1 MGRMTNKGTVD
12 LSGMDRTFF
21 EALTPEARVELLC
34 RLHALAVEQAEKL
47 AQDSTNSSRPPSCDG
62 PFGPTS
68 GTPIGKTPP
77 SSLPLA
83 SPPSTV
89 PEPPA
94 PSGRRPGKPRGTKGT
109 WRCEALEA
117 ERSENHDP
125 TTCAACGTPF
135 EMWDRQTGHSAH
147 FVLDL
152 ERSGSGIRI
161 ACVLHRY
168 HAIECACGIRTAARP
183 GIGVLSTVPGRTRD
197 LLLSEACLVGPALA
211 TFIAALSVRY
221 HVSRA
226 RIREFLAVWFGVP
239 LSVGTLDRCIREVGV
254 ACEPVVEDLLGDLR
268 QAGVIHADETPR
280 RQHGRLR
287 WLWVVLSSTTA
298 IFHIGSRQADEI
310 RDLVGDA
317 FLGWLVSD
325 GYGAYRKFTKRQR
338 CLAHLLRKGIALAG
352 GLNPVGVN
360 FGDWLL
366 REVRALIHE
375 VAEATGAR
383 IINPILARLKR
394 ACKLH
399 RDDEAE
405 KIRALAR
412 EVLNDWAAITA
423 FVSNPELPAT
433 NNEAERALRDAVIAR
448 RISNGTRTEEGSAA
462 YAATLSVFETCR
474 RRGIEPWRYIT
485 DLLARARK
493 GLPHLVIPIAA

>member
-1 MGRMTNKGTVD
+1 
-12 LSGMDRTFF
+12 
-21 EALTPEARVELLC
+21 
-34 RLHALAVEQAEKL
+34 
-47 AQDSTNSSRPPSCDG
+47 
-62 PFGPTS
+62 
-68 GTPIGKTPP
+68 
-77 SSLPLA
+77 
-83 SPPSTV
+83 
-89 PEPPA
+89 
-94 PSGRRPGKPRGTKGT
+94 
-109 WRCEALEA
+109 
-117 ERSENHDP
+117 
-125 TTCAACGTPF
+125 
-135 EMWDRQTGHSAH
+135 MWDRQSGHSAH

-152 ERSGSGIRI
+152 ERTAGGIRI
-161 ACVLHRY
+161 ACVRHRY
-168 HAIECACGIRTAARP
+168 HAIECACGVRTPTHP
-183 GIGVLSTVPGRTRD
+183 GVGVLSTVPGRSRD

-211 TFIAALSVRY
+211 TFIAALSVRT

-226 RIREFLAVWFGVP
+226 KIREFLAVRFGVP

-254 ACEPVVEDLLGDLR
+254 ACEPAVEDLLGDLR
-268 QAGVIHADETPR
+268 QGGVIHADETPW

-298 IFHIGSRQADEI
+298 IFHIGSRQGDEI
-310 RDLVGDA
+310 RDLIADA

-325 GYGAYRKFTKRQR
+325 GYGVYRKFKKRQR
-338 CLAHLLRKGIALAG
+338 CLAHLIRKGIALAG
-352 GLNPVGVN
+352 GLDPVGVN

-366 REVRALIHE
+366 REMRGLIHE
-375 VAEATGAR
+375 VAEGTGAR

-399 RDDEAE
+399 RDDSA
-405 KIRALAR
+405 KKVRALAR

-423 FVSNPELPAT
+423 FVTNPELPAT

-474 RRGIEPWRYIT
+474 RRGVEPWHYIT

-493 GLPHLVIPIAA
+493 GLPHFIIPLSA

>member
-1 MGRMTNKGTVD
+1 MGGMTRTGPVD
-12 LSGMDRTFF
+12 LSGMDRRFF
-21 EALTPEARVELLC
+21 EALSPDARVELLC
-34 RLHALAVEQAEKL
+34 RLHALAIEQAEQL
-47 AQDSTNSSRPPSCDG
+47 ARDSSSRPPSSDG
-62 PFGPTS
+62 PFGPAS
-68 GTPIGKTPP
+68 GTSTGTVPP
-77 SSLPLA
+77 STLSSA
-83 SPPSTV
+83 SPPA

-94 PSGRRPGKPRGTKGT
+94 RSGRKPGKQHGTKGI
-109 WRCEALEA
+109 WRCEALQA
-117 ERSENHDP
+117 ERDENHYP
-125 TTCAACGTPF
+125 ALCAGCATPF
-135 EMWDRQTGHSAH
+135 EMWDRQSGHSAH

-152 ERSGSGIRI
+152 ERAAGGIRI

-168 HAIECACGIRTAARP
+168 HALECACGVRTAARP
-183 GIGVLSTVPGRTRD
+183 GVGMLSTMPGRSRD

-226 RIREFLAVWFGVP
+226 KIREFLAVWFGVP
-239 LSVGTLDRCIREVGV
+239 LSVGTLDRCIREVGI

-268 QAGVIHADETPR
+268 QAGVIHADETPWK
-280 RQHGRLR
+280 QHGRLR

-298 IFHIGSRQADEI
+298 IFHIGSRQGI
-310 RDLVGDA
+310 RDLIGDA

-325 GYGAYRKFTKRQR
+325 GYAAYRSFKKRQR

-366 REVRALIHE
+366 REMRALIHA
-375 VAEATGAR
+375 VAEGTGAR
-383 IINPILARLKR
+383 ILNPMLARLKR

-405 KIRALAR
+405 KVRALAR

-423 FVSNPELPAT
+423 FVTNPDLPAT

-493 GLPHLVIPIAA
+493 GLPHFIIPLSA